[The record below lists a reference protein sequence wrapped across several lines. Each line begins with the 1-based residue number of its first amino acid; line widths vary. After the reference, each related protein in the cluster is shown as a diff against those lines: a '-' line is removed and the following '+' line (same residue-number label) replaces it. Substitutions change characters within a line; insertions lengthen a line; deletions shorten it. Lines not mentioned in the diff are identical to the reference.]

1 MYRILSASSDTY
13 ITNKII
19 NSSFRATDANV
30 GAAGTLDL
38 FKLYDESL
46 ISGTDAP
53 TEISR
58 ILIKFD
64 LSHLKAITGTTL
76 DITHPS
82 FNCTLKMHDVYG
94 GQTTPSNFNVIMF
107 PLSRSFDEGIG
118 RDVVT
123 FEDIDACNFHTSSI
137 SGGKAV
143 QWYMSG
149 ANKDGL
155 LGSDDIDIISSGNL
169 HDGNG
174 VVNLWK
180 SQEFNVGEEDLSID
194 ITTVVSATLAGQI
207 PDHGFRLSFSGSEET
222 DHFTRFVKRFAS
234 RHSTNTRKRPKLVV
248 RFNDSIHDHHRSFFF
263 DVTGSLFLNNF
274 HRGSRFD
281 ILSGVSATKVTGTN
295 CLLVTIASGSTG
307 SSTFFSRTFSGSQHK
322 IGNNFMSGVYSSTF
336 SISEFESGTLRNEI
350 INAGSAT
357 FTETWSSLDKTVGYF
372 TGSLVINTVNRSA
385 FVDKTCNPFIN
396 IINLKSSY
404 KKSQR
409 VKLRVF
415 AEDIEDDIVLVKKP
429 IISKSKIFTEMYYR
443 VKDFDS
449 NDIIIPFDTEKD
461 GTLLS
466 TDSEGMY
473 FEFYMDS
480 LSPGRTY
487 GFDFLINDNGI
498 EQVFSN
504 VATKFKVE

>member
-1 MYRILSASSDTY
+1 MYRILSSSSDTY

-64 LSHLKAITGTTL
+64 LSHLKALTGTTL
-76 DITHPS
+76 DIANPS
-82 FNCTLKMHDVYG
+82 FSCTLKLHDVYG
-94 GQTTPSNFNVIMF
+94 GQTTPSNFNVIVF

-123 FEDIDACNFHTSSI
+123 FEDIDSCNFQTASI
-137 SGGKAV
+137 SSGKAV
-143 QWYMSG
+143 KWYLSG

-169 HDGNG
+169 SDGNG
-174 VVNLWK
+174 TVNLWK
-180 SQEFNVGEEDLSID
+180 SQAFNTGDEDLSVD
-194 ITTVVSATLAGQI
+194 VTTIVSATLAGQI

-234 RHSTNTRKRPKLVV
+234 RHSTNTRKRPKLIV
-248 RFNDSIHDHHRSFFF
+248 RFNDAIQDHHEIFFF

-281 ILSGVSATKVTGTN
+281 ILSGVSATKITGTD
-295 CLLVTIASGSTG
+295 CLLVTMTSGSTG

-350 INAGSAT
+350 VNAGSAT
-357 FTETWSSLDKTVGYF
+357 FTEIWSSLDKTVGYF
-372 TGSLVINTVNRSA
+372 TGSIVVNTVKRSA
-385 FVDKTCNPFIN
+385 FINSTCNPFIN
-396 IINLKSSY
+396 ITNLKSSY
-404 KKSQR
+404 RRSQK
-409 VKLRVF
+409 VKFRVF
-415 AEDIEDDIVLVKKP
+415 VEDINDDLVLVKKP
-429 IISKSKIFTEMYYR
+429 IKSKSKTFTKMHYR
-443 VKDFDS
+443 IKDFDS
-449 NDIIIPFDTEKD
+449 GDIIIPFDTEKG

-480 LSPGRTY
+480 LQPGRTY
-487 GFDFLINDNGI
+487 GFDFFISDSGVDQI
-498 EQVFSN
+498 FSN